1 MSSTKG
7 NIILREYN
15 VPHKNSTRPK
25 QVKNRASHSKKQPPA
40 SPVVT
45 LEARRRA
52 SLLGNKKMKYVIDR
66 STNQKHDRDCPRVA
80 LIPDSD
86 FDMVEDFPGWDLF
99 CWRCTRR
106 AAIREG
112 MEVDIMKHLDAVI
125 MLLGKMKAST
135 NLINEMFCKCGGK
148 IFRIEPNRL
157 FIKIREDS
165 WIIEYSPEGCWLF
178 HNNYYLV
185 DEYTRLISDGYHL
198 QNEQPMA
205 FQFIG
210 NMIMSY
216 SWETHVRR
224 KKEEE
229 IAAKQRELE
238 NRLAGITNYMQIPR
252 FSLFNS
258 YIRVADCNNYIE
270 RECRRG
276 KLHAN
281 IVIKGCFPETKCED
295 ALFKVRKRDYKQFL
309 GIVEEAKSY
318 SVRSKNFDYA
328 DFCEKKITQPPC
340 ATIEA

>member
-66 STNQKHDRDCPRVA
+66 STNQKHYRDCPRVA
-80 LIPDSD
+80 LIPESD
-86 FDMVEDFPGWDLF
+86 FYMVEDFPGWGFF

-276 KLHAN
+276 KLHVN
-281 IVIKGCFPETKCED
+281 IVIKGCFPKTKCED
-295 ALFKVRKRDYKQFL
+295 ALFKVRKRDYKHFL

-340 ATIEA
+340 TTIES